1 MGYVCCVPSHGRIF
15 IYRIQINAPIDHGSS
30 GGVLINDHG
39 EAVGIT
45 SAGRDDSGAN
55 LNFAI
60 DLVLLMN
67 RYQ

>member
-1 MGYVCCVPSHGRIF
+1 MLLLIME
-15 IYRIQINAPIDHGSS
+15 NAPIDHGSS

-67 RYQ
+67 KYQ